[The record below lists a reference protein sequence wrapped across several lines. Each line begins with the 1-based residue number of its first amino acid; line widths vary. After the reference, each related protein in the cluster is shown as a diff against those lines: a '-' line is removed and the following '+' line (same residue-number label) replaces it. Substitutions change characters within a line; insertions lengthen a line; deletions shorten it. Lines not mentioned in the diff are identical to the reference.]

1 MGIIATMPVQE
12 LNYFHTDDDMT
23 FMTFIRLRIELEF
36 TPVISHYS
44 TQNSHFYVILEIS
57 TNFRIANFYSVHMK
71 DIPNE
76 PTVREL
82 IQSWNDNTIGHT
94 HRHTEDASEA
104 ATSEIKI
111 NNPSR
116 DTNMPFQGC

>member
-1 MGIIATMPVQE
+1 
-12 LNYFHTDDDMT
+12 
-23 FMTFIRLRIELEF
+23 
-36 TPVISHYS
+36 
-44 TQNSHFYVILEIS
+44 
-57 TNFRIANFYSVHMK
+57 MK
-71 DIPNE
+71 AIPNE
-76 PTVREL
+76 PTVREI

>member
-1 MGIIATMPVQE
+1 MEYNQCGHSASCWNLSGHGIT
-12 LNYFHTDDDMT
+12 N
-23 FMTFIRLRIELEF
+23 FIQRK
-36 TPVISHYS
+36 TPI
-44 TQNSHFYVILEIS
+44 FYVILEIS
-57 TNFRIANFYSVHMK
+57 NNFRIANFYSVHMK

-76 PTVREL
+76 PTVREI